1 MTTYAQLTTQILEY
15 TEVSTDVLTSTRT
28 DDFIE
33 HVENRILREAD
44 LDAFKSHQSATLT
57 ADNAF
62 LSLPGGT
69 SPTPTS
75 LATIRTV
82 HIYPASGTA
91 TRTFLEQ
98 RDISY
103 MNEYWPNRTSTS
115 TPKYWAWWDQN
126 TIYLAPTPDSA
137 YNVEIGITRLP
148 TRLSSS
154 NTTSWLGDNAPLA
167 LLYGCLAEAFK
178 FLKGPA
184 EMLQLYEQSYQRAI
198 QSLMVE
204 QTGRHRRD
212 EYLHGELKLPMQSQK
227 TKSIGG

>member
-44 LDAFKSHQSATLT
+44 LDAFKSHQYATVT

-62 LSLPGGT
+62 VSLPGGS
-69 SPTPTS
+69 SPDPTS

-82 HIYPASGTA
+82 HIWPASGTA

-137 YNVEIGITRLP
+137 YNVELGITRLP

-154 NTTSWLGDNAPLA
+154 NTTSWLGDNAQKH
-167 LLYGCLAEAFK
+167 CF
-178 FLKGPA
+178 
-184 EMLQLYEQSYQRAI
+184 MD
-198 QSLMVE
+198 V
-204 QTGRHRRD
+204 
-212 EYLHGELKLPMQSQK
+212 LPKPSN
-227 TKSIGG
+227 S